1 VNRHPIRTA
10 RTRSRSN
17 TPTSAPGFCLREVR
31 ECYGVAAGAMDAA
44 DAWAEA
50 EHKHHETDAATFP
63 RGVPIFWTGGS
74 HGHGHIAI
82 ATGYDGMC
90 WSTDIRRPGY
100 FDHVPIEEIADKW
113 GLVLVGWTE
122 DLNGVRVYTPE
133 ETK

>member
-1 VNRHPIRTA
+1 MNRHPIREA
-10 RTRSRSN
+10 RTRSRS
-17 TPTSAPGFCLREVR
+17 TSPTSAPGYCLREVR
-31 ECYGVAAGAMDAA
+31 ECFAVDAGARDAA
-44 DAWAEA
+44 EAWHDSRRQHRETEPEA
-50 EHKHHETDAATFP
+50 FP
-63 RGVPIFWTGGS
+63 RGVPVFWTGGS

-122 DLNGVRVYTPE
+122 DLNGARVYTPKE
-133 ETK
+133 SK